1 MLLNSNLYSTF
12 IVSLHYFFQILFVIT
27 PFIVSGCNSPYK
39 DVSYKSPA
47 KSRPPTIK
55 KITVAHIVKIVGE
68 VYGSRVSAANQKQ
81 GIPLQEKLALCT
93 LLMMLK
99 SGKAKE
105 VQLGKVRLLLVLL
118 TRPGYVD

>member
-1 MLLNSNLYSTF
+1 M
-12 IVSLHYFFQILFVIT
+12 
-27 PFIVSGCNSPYK
+27 
-39 DVSYKSPA
+39 
-47 KSRPPTIK
+47 
-55 KITVAHIVKIVGE
+55 AHIAKIVGE

-105 VQLGKVRLLLVLL
+105 VQLGKVRILLGLL
-118 TRPGYVD
+118 TRSANID